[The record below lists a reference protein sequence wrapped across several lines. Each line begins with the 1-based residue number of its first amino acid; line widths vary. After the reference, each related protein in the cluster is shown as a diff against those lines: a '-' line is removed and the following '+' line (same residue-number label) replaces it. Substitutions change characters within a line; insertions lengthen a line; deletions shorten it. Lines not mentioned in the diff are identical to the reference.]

1 VFYEQKS
8 GVSERFTLIG
18 WPLLERPKLK
28 KRGHIKTARG
38 LLNCRTEFSSSRTLG
53 ALQLDRLPAMG
64 WRSRHLSIFS
74 AAARKLFKASHK
86 AIG

>member
-1 VFYEQKS
+1 MFYEQKS

-38 LLNCRTEFSSSRTLG
+38 LLNCRTKLGSPWTLG
-53 ALQLDRLPAMG
+53 APELDRLSAMG
-64 WRSRHLSIFS
+64 
-74 AAARKLFKASHK
+74 
-86 AIG
+86 